1 MKDIDVNIRPI
12 LLLLIA
18 ALLTGC
24 AGFQLR
30 GSEPLPASISP
41 VLVTGINQYSDL
53 YRQLEYQLSASG
65 IRVTSSKDD
74 AATVLKLNQVK
85 SSDKLTAINS
95 KGKGVEYL
103 LAESANMSLYD
114 RTGATLVSERKVAV
128 DHYRYALDT
137 KQLSSERAREEKERE
152 MQQLLAQKIMRT
164 IHYAMRTG
172 SN

>member
-1 MKDIDVNIRPI
+1 MNIRPI

-24 AGFQLR
+24 TGFQLR

-53 YRQLEYQLSASG
+53 YRQLEYQFSASS
-65 IRVTSSKDD
+65 IRVTGSKDD
-74 AATVLKLNQVK
+74 AATVLKLNKVE
-85 SSDKLTAINS
+85 SLDKLTAIDRR
-95 KGKGVEYL
+95 GKGVEYL
-103 LAESANMSLYD
+103 LIKSVNLSLHD
-114 RTGATLVSERKVAV
+114 RAGEPLVSERKVAV
-128 DHYRYALDT
+128 DHYRYALDK
-137 KQLSSERAREEKERE
+137 KQLSSERAREEKDRE